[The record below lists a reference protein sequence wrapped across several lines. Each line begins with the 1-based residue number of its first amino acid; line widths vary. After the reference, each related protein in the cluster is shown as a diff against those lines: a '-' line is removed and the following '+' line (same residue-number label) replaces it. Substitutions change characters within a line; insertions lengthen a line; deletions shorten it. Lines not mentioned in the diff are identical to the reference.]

1 MQPELMRELVTIEAF
16 EAWLRGLTVV
26 GVIGSIVGG
35 LLWARR
41 QVHPRRWQ
49 LGVLTGALIATLFP
63 LLYGLWRFYLWRIR
77 IDLERDFVGLHQV
90 DVLLGNIV
98 IFALAGAI
106 VGVIA
111 RFYTNWLKR
120 QLTQEERNS

>member
-49 LGVLTGALIATLFP
+49 LGFLTGALIATLFP

-77 IDLERDFVGLHQV
+77 IDLERNFVGLHRV
-90 DVLLGNIV
+90 DVLVGNII
-98 IFALAGAI
+98 IFALAGAV

-111 RFYTNWLKR
+111 HLYANWLKR
-120 QLTQEERNS
+120 QLAQEERNP